1 MTIHPDDSSP
11 IFRQIGDHVRKA
23 VAAGI
28 YLPGEAIPSLRAM
41 ALELH
46 VNPNTVKR
54 AYEELERSG
63 LIEARPG
70 VGMFVTRQGARRAG
84 REAEEMVTVRFQEG
98 LQIAAESGMDP
109 ERTRDLFDGL
119 WVESGGQIR
128 RTG

>member
-1 MTIHPDDSSP
+1 MTLHPEDPSP
-11 IFRQIGDHVRKA
+11 VFRKISDHVRKA

-28 YLPGEAIPSLRAM
+28 YLPGDTIPSLRAM
-41 ALELH
+41 ALDLH

-70 VGMFVTRQGARRAG
+70 VGMFVTPQGARRAG
-84 REAEEMVTVRFQEG
+84 RETEAMVKARFQEG
-98 LQIAAESGMDP
+98 LQIAGESGLDP
-109 ERTRDLFDGL
+109 ERTWDLFHDL
-119 WVESGGQIR
+119 WVESGGQLR